1 MIVTL
6 MSVIVGWL
14 SGEGD
19 SVGKGKRRSGADRI
33 VGDRDIDVCGS
44 RMVIR

>member
-1 MIVTL
+1 MVTL
-6 MSVIVGWL
+6 MSVVVGWL

-19 SVGKGKRRSGADRI
+19 SVGKGRRRSGADRI
-33 VGDRDIDVCGS
+33 VGDRDIDVCDS

>member
-6 MSVIVGWL
+6 MSVVVGWL

-33 VGDRDIDVCGS
+33 VGDRDIDV
-44 RMVIR
+44 VIGRL